1 MSMKKIGILLIML
14 FTSNSIYSY
23 DWKYDWNE
31 IADSIA
37 IKQKEVCD
45 SMFFYKIDLYKS
57 LRKGY
62 SIRKYADSTIVEG
75 DTIIIMEYHNP
86 YKSTTNC
93 VTWIKSKPSSFIT
106 YDKYLNINRDVTICY
121 WSFYMR
127 RLCNDW
133 NIEEIRKEELVHPYE
148 PMSPDN
154 KAYILAT
161 RVVLKPHKQYNID
174 TVFFGHFILLSRDKF

>member
-75 DTIIIMEYHNP
+75 DTIIIMEYH
-86 YKSTTNC
+86 
-93 VTWIKSKPSSFIT
+93 
-106 YDKYLNINRDVTICY
+106 
-121 WSFYMR
+121 
-127 RLCNDW
+127 
-133 NIEEIRKEELVHPYE
+133 
-148 PMSPDN
+148 
-154 KAYILAT
+154 
-161 RVVLKPHKQYNID
+161 
-174 TVFFGHFILLSRDKF
+174 